1 VAIPVRTLL
10 IDTDIVAYKAA
21 ARAEESTAFGVVVGD
36 LQEACNMAEGVIEEY
51 RELLEADEIIVCLTD
66 TWNFRLDVD
75 PTYKAN
81 RSGTVRPQLLKPIK
95 DYLAETYRSYIRPS
109 LEADDVMGILATH
122 PTLIPGDKIIVS
134 EDKDMRTIPAKV
146 YHPHRPELGVMEV
159 SRLDADRFLM
169 WQTICGDATDG
180 YPGARGVGKSS
191 EYAKDIIFAD
201 REDLWNEVLGAFASV
216 GLTEE
221 DALRQA
227 RLARIL
233 RAEDYNLKERR
244 VNLWTPLMLL

>member
-1 VAIPVRTLL
+1 MRTLL

-36 LQEACNMAEGVIEEY
+36 LQEACDMAEGVIEEY

-201 REDLWNEVLGAFASV
+201 REDLWNEVIGAFASV

-221 DALRQA
+221 DALRQT

-233 RAEDYNLKERR
+233 RAEDYNLKERK
-244 VNLWTPLMLL
+244 VNLWTPLMML